1 MEKITLNLGEIL
13 QLEIEINGLVH
24 NETGEVIYEG
34 FRKQNLNI
42 LLKYEINEFG
52 DKLKNEV
59 KLINDIRD
67 ELVKKHGKDTD
78 GKIFVQMYDVEKDDK
93 GNIISQKYTQSFIDF
108 QTELNTL
115 LDSKTKEFQVPTI
128 TKEDLKNAGQTK
140 DDYRVL
146 FKVIKN

>member
-1 MEKITLNLGEIL
+1 MENYTLTLGEIL
-13 QLEIEINGLVH
+13 DLEIEINGLIN
-24 NETGEVIYEG
+24 NETGEVIFEG

-42 LLKYEINEFG
+42 LLKYDISEFG

-59 KLINDIRD
+59 KLINEIRD
-67 ELVKKHGKDTD
+67 ELVRKHGKDDD

-93 GNIISQKYTQSFIDF
+93 GNIISQKFTQSFIDF
-108 QTELNTL
+108 QTEYNTL

-146 FKVIKN
+146 FKVIKK

>member
-1 MEKITLNLGEIL
+1 MENYTLTLGEIL
-13 QLEIEINGLVH
+13 DLEIEINGLIN
-24 NETGEVIYEG
+24 NETGNVIYEG

-42 LLKYEINEFG
+42 LLKYDINEFG
-52 DKLKNEV
+52 EKLKSEV

-67 ELVKKHGKDTD
+67 ELIKKHGQDVD

-93 GNIISQKYTQSFIDF
+93 GNIVSQKFTQNYIDF

-115 LDSKTKEFQVPTI
+115 LDSKTKEVEVPTI

-146 FKVIKN
+146 FKLIKK

>member
-1 MEKITLNLGEIL
+1 MENYTLTLGEIL
-13 QLEIEINGLVH
+13 DLEIEINGLIN
-24 NETGEVIYEG
+24 NETGEVIFEG

-42 LLKYEINEFG
+42 LLKYDISEFG

-59 KLINDIRD
+59 KLVNEIRD
-67 ELVKKHGKDTD
+67 ELVRKHGKDEY

-93 GNIISQKYTQSFIDF
+93 GNVISQKFTQSFIDF
-108 QTELNTL
+108 QTEYNTL
-115 LDSKTKEFQVPTI
+115 LNSKTKEFQVPTI

-146 FKVIKN
+146 FKVIKK

>member
-1 MEKITLNLGEIL
+1 MENYTLTLGEIL
-13 QLEIEINGLVH
+13 DLEIEINGLIN
-24 NETGEVIYEG
+24 NETGEVVFEG

-42 LLKYEINEFG
+42 LLKYDISEFG

-59 KLINDIRD
+59 KLINEIRD
-67 ELVKKHGKDTD
+67 ELVRKHGKDVD

-93 GNIISQKYTQSFIDF
+93 GNIISQKFTQSFIDF
-108 QTELNTL
+108 QTEYNTL

-146 FKVIKN
+146 FKVIKK

>member
-1 MEKITLNLGEIL
+1 MENYTLTLGEIL
-13 QLEIEINGLVH
+13 DLEIEINGLIN

-42 LLKYEINEFG
+42 LLKYDINEFG

-59 KLINDIRD
+59 KLINEIRD
-67 ELVKKHGKDTD
+67 ELVKKHGKDDD

-93 GNIISQKYTQSFIDF
+93 GNIISQKFTQSFIDF
-108 QTELNTL
+108 QTEYNTL

-146 FKVIKN
+146 FKVIKK

>member
-1 MEKITLNLGEIL
+1 MENYTLTLGEIL
-13 QLEIEINGLVH
+13 DLEIEINGLIN

-42 LLKYEINEFG
+42 LLKYDINEFG

-67 ELVKKHGKDTD
+67 ELVKKHGKDD
-78 GKIFVQMYDVEKDDK
+78 GGNIFVQMYDVEKDDK
-93 GNIISQKYTQSFIDF
+93 GNIISKKYTQSFKDF
-108 QTELNTL
+108 QTEFSTL

>member
-1 MEKITLNLGEIL
+1 MENYTLTLGEIL
-13 QLEIEINGLVH
+13 DLEIEINGLIN
-24 NETGEVIYEG
+24 NETGEVVFEG

-42 LLKYEINEFG
+42 LLKYDISEFG

-59 KLINDIRD
+59 KLINEIRD
-67 ELVKKHGKDTD
+67 ELIKKHGKDVD
-78 GKIFVQMYDVEKDDK
+78 GKIFVQMFDVEKDEK
-93 GNIISQKYTQSFIDF
+93 GNITSQKYTQRYIDF
-108 QTELNTL
+108 QTEFNTL

-146 FKVIKN
+146 FKVIKK

>member
-1 MEKITLNLGEIL
+1 MENHTLTLGEIL
-13 QLEIEINGLVH
+13 DLEIEINGLIN
-24 NETGEVIYEG
+24 NETSEVVFEG

-42 LLKYEINEFG
+42 LLKYDISEFG

-59 KLINDIRD
+59 KLINEIRD
-67 ELVKKHGKDTD
+67 ELIKKHGKDVD
-78 GKIFVQMYDVEKDDK
+78 GKIFVQMFDVEKDEK
-93 GNIISQKYTQSFIDF
+93 GNITSQKYTQSYIDF
-108 QTELNTL
+108 QTEFNTL

-146 FKVIKN
+146 FKVIKK

>member
-1 MEKITLNLGEIL
+1 MENYTLTLGEIL
-13 QLEIEINGLVH
+13 DLEIEINGLIN

-42 LLKYEINEFG
+42 LLKYDINEFG

-59 KLINDIRD
+59 KLINEIRD
-67 ELVKKHGKDTD
+67 ELVRKHGKDVD

-93 GNIISQKYTQSFIDF
+93 GNIISQKFTQSFIDF
-108 QTELNTL
+108 QTEFNKL

-146 FKVIKN
+146 FKVIKK

>member
-1 MEKITLNLGEIL
+1 MENYTLTLGEIL
-13 QLEIEINGLVH
+13 DLEIEINGLIN
-24 NETGEVIYEG
+24 NETGEVVFEG

-42 LLKYEINEFG
+42 LLKYDISEFG

-59 KLINDIRD
+59 KLVNEIRD
-67 ELVKKHGKDTD
+67 ELVRKHGKDED

-93 GNIISQKYTQSFIDF
+93 GNIISQKFTQSFIDF
-108 QTELNTL
+108 QTEYNTL

-146 FKVIKN
+146 FKVIKK